1 MAIINSSAFSFGAG
15 NFGSY
20 AFGDDVIPIVIALS
34 STVTSAGV
42 RVVDASASTSVAS
55 TVSAIGG
62 FTANVAATTAA
73 TSAVAATAKRIREAS
88 ATSAAAA
95 STQSNATA
103 TFVSGAVSSATTV
116 TASIGEQFV
125 LKESSMYSYGTS
137 TWSGHAYGIDDLQT
151 VSSATATITATPTR
165 ILPASASISASASS
179 TSAATRVRES
189 SGAVTASATITANAV
204 YSIIVAVT
212 ISAQSSVPISY
223 VRKRNAGGLFIFQ
236 SSSASLARE
245 KWEFEPITTASWSNI
260 ASNDVTWTKLAA

>member
-55 TVSAIGG
+55 TFSAIGG
-62 FTANVAATTAA
+62 FTANGQATSAA
-73 TSAVAATAKRIREAS
+73 TSAVAATAKRVREAS
-88 ATSAAAA
+88 AISAASA
-95 STQSNATA
+95 SIQSNATA

-137 TWSGHAYGIDDLQT
+137 TWNSHAYGIDDLQT
-151 VSSATATITATPTR
+151 VSSATATTTAVPTR
-165 ILPASASISASASS
+165 IISGSASTSASASV

-189 SGAVTASATITANAV
+189 SGAVTASAINTANGV
-204 YSIIVAVT
+204 YIVVGEST
-212 ISAQSSVPISY
+212 IPAQSSVAISY
-223 VRKRNAGGLFIFQ
+223 IRKRNVDGLSILQ
-236 SSSASLARE
+236 SSFASLARE
-245 KWEFEPITTASWSNI
+245 KWEFEPITTATWSNI
-260 ASNDVTWTKLAA
+260 A

>member
-20 AFGDDVIPIVIALS
+20 AFGDDVLPIIVAS
-34 STVTSAGV
+34 SASVTSAGV

-55 TVSAIGG
+55 TFSAIGG
-62 FTANVAATTAA
+62 FTANGEATTTV
-73 TSAVAATAKRIREAS
+73 TSTVAATAKRVREAS
-88 ATSAAAA
+88 AISAASA
-95 STQSNATA
+95 SIQSNATA

-137 TWSGHAYGIDDLQT
+137 TWNSHAYGIDDLQT
-151 VSSATATITATPTR
+151 VSSATATTTAIPTR
-165 ILPASASISASASS
+165 VIFGSASTSASASV

-189 SGAVTASATITANAV
+189 SGVVTSSATITANAV

-212 ISAQSSVPISY
+212 IPAQSSVAISY
-223 VRKRNAGGLFIFQ
+223 IRKRNAGGLFIFQ

-245 KWEFEPITTASWSNI
+245 KWESEPITTASWSNI